1 MKILI
6 AGFGSIGRRHFQN
19 LLSLGEKDILF
30 YRSRKSTLPDE
41 SLSGFRVEEDL
52 EKALAQKPDAVV
64 ISNPTAL
71 HLDVAIPA
79 ASQGCHILLEKPIS
93 NSMDR
98 IDELKNAVE
107 ESGSRILVGFQFRY
121 HPGLMQIKEWIQQEK
136 IGSIYYV
143 RTHWGEYLPDW
154 HSWEDY
160 HDSYSARKD
169 LGGGVLLTLSHPID
183 YLRWIFGEFDSVSA
197 KMGGQKALG
206 IEVEEMVETTVRFK
220 NGILGGIHVNYLQ
233 RPPEL
238 FLEIIG
244 SEGRISWNYIS
255 GELKLYQTEDQT
267 WEFYPLTEGFS
278 RNDLFLEE
286 MQHFLQVVAG
296 KISPICSLV
305 DGIKVQKIIAALY
318 QAGEDGTSVEIL

>member
-1 MKILI
+1 MKILL

-41 SLSGFRVEEDL
+41 ILSGFRVEKDL

-64 ISNPTAL
+64 VSNPTAL

-79 ASQGCHILLEKPIS
+79 ARQGCHILLEKPIS

-98 IDELKNAVE
+98 IEELKNAVKV
-107 ESGSRILVGFQFRY
+107 SGSRILVGFQFRY
-121 HPGLMQIKEWIQQEK
+121 HPGLLQIKEWIQQDK
-136 IGSIYYV
+136 IGSIYFV

-154 HSWEDY
+154 HPWEDY
-160 HDSYSARKD
+160 HSSYSARKD

-183 YLRWIFGEFDSVSA
+183 YLRWIFGEFTSVSA
-197 KMGGQKALG
+197 MMGGQKVLG
-206 IEVEEMVETTVRFK
+206 IDVEEMVETTVRFQ

-233 RPPEL
+233 RPPEH

-244 SEGRISWNYIS
+244 SEGRISWNYLS
-255 GELKLYQTEDQT
+255 GELKLYLTEDQT
-267 WEFYPLTEGFS
+267 WKSYPLAEEFS
-278 RNDLFLEE
+278 RNDLFLAE
-286 MQHFLQVVAG
+286 MRHFLQVAADN
-296 KISPICSLV
+296 ISPVCSLD
-305 DGIKVQKIIAALY
+305 DGIKVQKILAEIYLAA
-318 QAGEDGTSVEIL
+318 EDGITASLL

>member
-41 SLSGFRVEEDL
+41 ILSGFQVEKNL

-64 ISNPTAL
+64 VSNPTAL

-79 ASQGCHILLEKPIS
+79 ARQGCHILLEKPIS

-98 IDELKNAVE
+98 IDELKKAVKV
-107 ESGSRILVGFQFRY
+107 SGSRILVGFQFRY
-121 HPGLMQIKEWIQQEK
+121 HPGLLQIKEWIQHDK

-154 HSWEDY
+154 HPWEDY
-160 HDSYSARKD
+160 HDSYSARKE

-183 YLRWIFGEFDSVSA
+183 YLRWISAISEWDFGRNASKLSPTAAGTFP
-197 KMGGQKALG
+197 GNNRQRGQD
-206 IEVEEMVETTVRFK
+206 
-220 NGILGGIHVNYLQ
+220 
-233 RPPEL
+233 
-238 FLEIIG
+238 FLELPIRG
-244 SEGRISWNYIS
+244 VEALPDRRSDLEVLSIS
-255 GELKLYQTEDQT
+255 G
-267 WEFYPLTEGFS
+267 GF
-278 RNDLFLEE
+278 FP
-286 MQHFLQVVAG
+286 Q
-296 KISPICSLV
+296 
-305 DGIKVQKIIAALY
+305 
-318 QAGEDGTSVEIL
+318 

>member
-30 YRSRKSTLPDE
+30 YRSRKSTLPDDI
-41 SLSGFRVEEDL
+41 LSGFRVEEDL
-52 EKALAQKPDAVV
+52 EKALAQRPDAVV
-64 ISNPTAL
+64 VSNPTAL

-79 ASQGCHILLEKPIS
+79 AHQGCHILLEKPIS
-93 NSMDR
+93 NSMNR

-107 ESGSRILVGFQFRY
+107 EAGSRILVGFQFRY

-136 IGSIYYV
+136 IGRTYYV

-154 HSWEDY
+154 HTWEDF
-160 HDSYSARKD
+160 HNGYSARKD

-183 YLRWIFGEFDSVSA
+183 YLCWLFGEFDPVSA
-197 KMGGQKALG
+197 VMGGQKALG
-206 IEVEEMVETTVRFK
+206 IEVEEMVETTLRFR
-220 NGILGGIHVNYLQ
+220 NGILGGMHLNYLQ

-238 FLEIIG
+238 FLDIIG
-244 SEGRISWNYIS
+244 SEGRITWNYLS
-255 GELKLYQTEDQT
+255 GELKLYLAEDQT
-267 WEFYPLTEGFS
+267 WEFYPLAEDFS
-278 RNDLFLEE
+278 RNDLFLAE
-286 MQHFLQVVAG
+286 MRHFLQVAAG
-296 KISPICSLV
+296 KISPLCSLD

-318 QAGEDGTSVEIL
+318 QAAEDGKAASIK

>member
-1 MKILI
+1 MKYLI

-30 YRSRKSTLPDE
+30 YRSRKSTLSDE

-79 ASQGCHILLEKPIS
+79 ARQGCHILLEKPIS

-98 IDELKNAVE
+98 IDELRNAAKA
-107 ESGSRILVGFQFRY
+107 SDSRILVGFQFRY
-121 HPGLMQIKEWIQQEK
+121 HPGLMQINEWIQQEK

-169 LGGGVLLTLSHPID
+169 LGGGALLTLSHPID
-183 YLRWIFGEFDSVSA
+183 YLRWIFGEFDSV
-197 KMGGQKALG
+197 
-206 IEVEEMVETTVRFK
+206 
-220 NGILGGIHVNYLQ
+220 
-233 RPPEL
+233 
-238 FLEIIG
+238 
-244 SEGRISWNYIS
+244 
-255 GELKLYQTEDQT
+255 
-267 WEFYPLTEGFS
+267 
-278 RNDLFLEE
+278 
-286 MQHFLQVVAG
+286 
-296 KISPICSLV
+296 
-305 DGIKVQKIIAALY
+305 
-318 QAGEDGTSVEIL
+318 

>member
-41 SLSGFRVEEDL
+41 TLSGFQVEKNL

-64 ISNPTAL
+64 VSNPTAL

-79 ASQGCHILLEKPIS
+79 ARQGCHILLEKPIS

-98 IDELKNAVE
+98 IDELKKAVKV
-107 ESGSRILVGFQFRY
+107 SGSRILVGFQFRY
-121 HPGLMQIKEWIQQEK
+121 HPGLMQIKEWIQQDK

-154 HSWEDY
+154 HPWEDY
-160 HDSYSARKD
+160 HDSYSARKE

-183 YLRWIFGEFDSVSA
+183 YLRWIFGEFASVSA
-197 KMGGQKALG
+197 KKGGQNVLG
-206 IEVEEMVETTVRFK
+206 IEVEEMVETTVRFQ
-220 NGILGGIHVNYLQ
+220 NGILGGMHLNYLQ
-233 RPPEL
+233 RPPEH

-244 SEGRISWNYIS
+244 SEGRISWNYLS
-255 GELKLYQTEDQT
+255 GELKLYLTEDQT
-267 WEFYPLTEGFS
+267 WKSYPLAEDFS
-278 RNDLFLEE
+278 RNDLFLAE
-286 MQHFLQVVAG
+286 MRHFLQVAAG
-296 KISPICSLV
+296 KISPVCSLD
-305 DGIKVQKIIAALY
+305 DGIKVQKILAALY
-318 QAGEDGTSVEIL
+318 MAAEDETTASLQ

>member
-1 MKILI
+1 MKYLI

-30 YRSRKSTLPDE
+30 YRSRKSTLSDE

-79 ASQGCHILLEKPIS
+79 ARQGCHILLEKPIS

-98 IDELKNAVE
+98 IDELRNAAKA
-107 ESGSRILVGFQFRY
+107 SDSRILVGFQFRY
-121 HPGLMQIKEWIQQEK
+121 HPGLMQINEWIQQEK

-169 LGGGVLLTLSHPID
+169 LGGGALLTLSHPID

-206 IEVEEMVETTVRFK
+206 IEVEEMVESTVRFK
-220 NGILGGIHVNYLQ
+220 NGILGGMHVNYLQ

-244 SEGRISWNYIS
+244 SEGRISWDYLS
-255 GELKLYQTEDQT
+255 GELKIYQTEDQT

-286 MQHFLQVVAG
+286 MQHFLQVAAG
-296 KISPICSLV
+296 KAPPLCSLD

-318 QAGEDGTSVEIL
+318 QAVEDGTSVSIL